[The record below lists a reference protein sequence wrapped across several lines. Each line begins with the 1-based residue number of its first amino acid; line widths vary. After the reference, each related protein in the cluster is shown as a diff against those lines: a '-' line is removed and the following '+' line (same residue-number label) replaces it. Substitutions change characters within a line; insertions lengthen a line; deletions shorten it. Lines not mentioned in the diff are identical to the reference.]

1 MVIFKYTKAWVNSL
15 LASTAGYL
23 STGHWSTSII
33 QNSQVLPCIP
43 SHLSIV
49 RPSIVYYPP
58 LYRPSIY
65 LSSVHLSIVR
75 PSVPLSSVQLSSTI
89 RPSIVRPSV
98 PLSSVHLSS
107 TIRPTIVRRSIVNFL
122 LLFHL
127 IALELND
134 NILISF
140 ALILSCTSLSFI
152 IILVETFIF
161 KHAFRRR

>member
-49 RPSIVYYPP
+49 RPSVYCLLSAP
-58 LYRPSIY
+58 

-75 PSVPLSSVQLSSTI
+75 PSIYRPSIRPSIVRPTIVYHPSLYRPSI
-89 RPSIVRPSV
+89 RPSIVRPSIV
-98 PLSSVHLSS
+98 YHPPHYRSSIYCQFSVALS
-107 TIRPTIVRRSIVNFL
+107 PNCVR
-122 LLFHL
+122 
-127 IALELND
+127 
-134 NILISF
+134 
-140 ALILSCTSLSFI
+140 
-152 IILVETFIF
+152 VE
-161 KHAFRRR
+161 R